1 MNCTV
6 TSGGG
11 PIPSAEDAVSPY
23 ASSVAKGELTVTD
36 FTDCA
41 SDGEDILLAAD
52 TTLTK
57 PLPVTKFVLL
67 LHSTQICAALNFCC
81 EDVFNGQLRLFFPA
95 PHFTPESHSL
105 PERIP

>member
-1 MNCTV
+1 M
-6 TSGGG
+6 SGGG
-11 PIPSAEDAVSPY
+11 PIPSPEAAVSSY
-23 ASSVAKGELTVTD
+23 VASVAKGELTVTD

-41 SDGEDILLAAD
+41 FDSEDILLAAN
-52 TTLTK
+52 TNLTK

-81 EDVFNGQLRLFFPA
+81 EDVFNGQLRSFFPA
-95 PHFTPESHSL
+95 PHFTPESRSL